1 MLDNLYLKGIIYD
14 VEIYRNLLLIGFFS
28 LRMKRYRTYIWY
40 GCNDQRRD
48 MIKVVKNRILIG
60 FNNWQFDDAVM
71 CKIIETID
79 SDITLEELWEFTQ
92 TLIRGERNPYR
103 YSKKIF
109 TSYDLL
115 ELIRAGYSVI
125 SLKNLAV
132 NLKWNKI
139 QDLPIPFDSYI
150 EEDKIDE
157 ISDYNINDLNITNEL
172 LTFCKPS
179 LEMRELLSGNYNLDL
194 YSLSDSGIGKELFN
208 VLYVDKI
215 RKKNKNINVNKIKYD
230 RTHRKEILFKDVIF
244 PSIQFKTP
252 ELQNYLEELK
262 KIHLVE
268 QDPEDVFGS
277 LNSEDE

>member
-1 MLDNLYLKGIIYD
+1 
-14 VEIYRNLLLIGFFS
+14 
-28 LRMKRYRTYIWY
+28 MKKYRTYIWY
-40 GCNDQRRD
+40 GCNDQRREI
-48 MIKVVKNRILIG
+48 IKLVRDRLLIG
-60 FNNWQFDDAVM
+60 FNNWQFDDAVL

-79 SDITLEELWEFTQ
+79 SDITIEELWEFSQ

-103 YSKKIF
+103 YGKKIF

-115 ELIRAGYSVI
+115 EVIRAGYSVI

-150 EEDKIDE
+150 NEEQIDE
-157 ISDYNINDLNITNEL
+157 IGDYNINDLNITNEL
-172 LTFCKPS
+172 LTFCKPV
-179 LEMRELLSGNYNLDL
+179 LEMRELLSNSYKLDL
-194 YSLSDSGIGKELFN
+194 HSLSDSGIGKELFN
-208 VLYVDKI
+208 VLYIDKVKK
-215 RKKNKNINVNKIKYD
+215 RKKNINVNTIKYD

-252 ELQNYLEELK
+252 ELQSYLEELK

-268 QDPEDVFGS
+268 QNPEDVFSS
-277 LNSEDE
+277 LNSDTEDE